1 MKKKLFT
8 LLTLLC
14 LCVTGAWAGDY
25 VDTYTS
31 LGTRADDPSDY
42 YGSGISK
49 ITLGDN
55 ATTGSAI
62 KASSNGATSKF
73 TVSTPTG
80 FTIKTI
86 TFNYDSKVSSVTC
99 NDNPS
104 TTIVNTATSKQ
115 ITYTASS
122 STTSVE
128 FTFVSASGKQG
139 TIRNIA
145 ITSTNSSTDDY
156 EKITPTGSVSNGA
169 IPFTSSLG
177 EGKLITSLTSFN
189 SASSGNNDIN
199 FGNGRGITIT
209 SSRAIKAIYC
219 VWYQRVPATDAGWEG
234 FTPADATSVGS
245 SLGVHSA
252 TTNAW
257 TAPNSTTTSVTL
269 KRGEGNTA
277 KMNSIHIFYYP
288 DINYDITWQ
297 NGGHGTAPTSPTS
310 GYNFDLPTMTEDGYT
325 HTGWTANK
333 TVKVGDDDVDAGVE
347 IPVGTNV
354 TLKEATTFTGVW
366 KGNSSF
372 VLTSDTEVEVAIGST
387 STITYLNNAGTVT
400 FESANSSVATVDADG
415 KITGK
420 AGGKTTI
427 TVTDPG
433 SATVAG
439 GSATVTVL
447 VPYANPS
454 AANSYVLD
462 QTTYAFSNKDNTK
475 YYFSNGFTVTPS
487 FAGELQTASLTNS
500 LKWSN
505 VRSYTIS
512 VPSNVTV
519 TYAVITVRNNYPNEN
534 SNAAANW
541 GTVFGT
547 NYSSEGNLPWSNED
561 PVEKD
566 FVIDSPSAGGTL
578 TFQPGGN
585 QWQAIIN
592 LYTIEYK
599 AKNTVTYDKG
609 AGTGTMAGAEYREGD
624 KFNLPSSTFTAPAN
638 YIFNGWL
645 CSVDNNI
652 YDAGYKYTMTNA
664 ATTFTAQ
671 YRQLGII
678 RVDVTSASAGTPSG
692 TIGGTCSVDLK
703 KSKEEKGGYKFGGDD
718 SKITLTL
725 AGDNKFRTGD
735 IINVHTTVAGESTL
749 GNLAIFNSDGSAVV
763 LDTETKGVVGDNKFV
778 LPATVNDLAAI
789 SVCRTSTYNWNGY
802 VDFIEVTRPNA
813 VVTLNASG
821 YATFSNAEDFEFYG
835 ADAYKMALAAT
846 ATTITLEGTKVTDA
860 IPAGNGILFK
870 GTAGDLVAIVNTT
883 DAPAITGNNLHAT
896 TTATE
901 NIVDKPAGKTIL
913 VLDPAG
919 DTFKVY
925 TGNAFAANK
934 AYFQMDG
941 TNVESRTITMTF
953 DDGSTT
959 AIRGIEEVAPKTTK
973 TRKVVK
979 NGRLVIETAN
989 GEFTIDGARVK

>member
-14 LCVTGAWAGDY
+14 LCMTGAWAGDY

-31 LGTRADDPSDY
+31 LGTRVDDSSDY

-49 ITLGDN
+49 IALGQN
-55 ATTGSAI
+55 ATNGSAI

-104 TTIVNTATSKQ
+104 TTIVNTTTSKQ
-115 ITYTASS
+115 ITYTPSS

-139 TIRNIA
+139 TISNIA
-145 ITSTNSSTDDY
+145 VTSTNSSTDDY

-199 FGNGRGITIT
+199 FGNGKGITIT

-234 FTPADATSVGS
+234 FTPKDATSVGS
-245 SLGVHSA
+245 SLGKHSA

-257 TAPNSTTTSVTL
+257 TAPNSTTKSVTL
-269 KRGEGNTA
+269 KRGESSTA

-387 STITYLNNAGTVT
+387 STITYSNNAGTVT

-500 LKWSN
+500 LKWSV

-519 TYAVITVRNNYPNEN
+519 TYAVITARNNYPNEN
-534 SNAAANW
+534 SYAAANW

-599 AKNTVTYDKG
+599 AKNTVTYNKG

-624 KFNLPSSTFTAPAN
+624 KFNLPSSTFIAPAN

-692 TIGGTCSVDLK
+692 TIGGTCTVDLK
-703 KSKEEKGGYKFGGDD
+703 SSSEYEGGYKFGAEN

-725 AGDNKFRTGD
+725 AGENKFRTGD
-735 IINVHTTVAGESTL
+735 IINVHTTKAADITGCQMTFFKADETTVILSTGQAGGL
-749 GNLAIFNSDGSAVV
+749 
-763 LDTETKGVVGDNKFV
+763 GDNKFV
-778 LPATVNDLAAI
+778 LPAAVNGEATIALKRKAEPL
-789 SVCRTSTYNWNGY
+789 NWNGY
-802 VDFIEVTRPNA
+802 VDYIEVIRPDG

-821 YATFSNAEDFEFYG
+821 YATYSAASDFEIYSG
-835 ADAYKMALAAT
+835 AKAYKAALNISDNKITCSEIEGKVPAGAGVLLYGDAGAIVTLFNTTGAT
-846 ATTITLEGTKVTDA
+846 ALED
-860 IPAGNGILFK
+860 NDLK
-870 GTAGDLVAIVNTT
+870 G
-883 DAPAITGNNLHAT
+883 T
-896 TTATE
+896 TTASGSLATME
-901 NIVDKPAGKTIL
+901 GSKYYYALN
-913 VLDPAG
+913 G
-919 DTFKVY
+919 DTFKHY
-925 TGNAFAANK
+925 TGSEFFAGK
-934 AYFQMDG
+934 AYF
-941 TNVESRTITMTF
+941 ESDTELNSKVFAIVF
-953 DDGSTT
+953 EGETT
-959 AIRGIEEVAPKTTK
+959 AINGVEEVAPKTMK

-989 GEFTIDGARVK
+989 GEFTIDGTRVK

>member
-1 MKKKLFT
+1 MKQKLFT
-8 LLTLLC
+8 ILTLL
-14 LCVTGAWAGDY
+14 LCICSTAWGTDFVDNFGTLRNQTGDY
-25 VDTYTS
+25 A
-31 LGTRADDPSDY
+31 GN
-42 YGSGISK
+42 GISK
-49 ITLGDN
+49 VTIGSNTSIDSGIKISSN
-55 ATTGSAI
+55 KTGS
-62 KASSNGATSKF
+62 F
-73 TVSTPTG
+73 TVSVPTG
-80 FTIKTI
+80 FTIKSVQFTDDNHTSSI
-86 TFNYDSKVSSVTC
+86 TCDDNSGTLTRDSSTKVNS
-99 NDNPS
+99 
-104 TTIVNTATSKQ
+104 
-115 ITYTASS
+115 YTASS
-122 STTSVE
+122 NITSV
-128 FTFVSASGKQG
+128 TFSIASSSTSSKLTALSVTVSS
-139 TIRNIA
+139 
-145 ITSTNSSTDDY
+145 STTDDY
-156 EKITPTGSVSNGA
+156 ELITPTGSASETV
-169 IPFTSSLG
+169 IPFTSSRG
-177 EGKLITSLTSFN
+177 DNKLVTNLTTLTTSSK
-189 SASSGNNDIN
+189 AGSSGNGYIQ
-199 FGNGRGITIT
+199 FAGNGAGVNIQ
-209 SSRAIKAIYC
+209 SSRAIKAVYC
-219 VWYQRVPATDAGWEG
+219 VWYQRVPSDNEFEG
-234 FTPADATSVGS
+234 HVYS
-245 SLGVHSA
+245 SA
-252 TTNAW
+252 TGFGDKIGTWTVATNAW
-257 TAPNSTTTSVTL
+257 TPSNSTTQSVAL
-269 KRGEGNTA
+269 VKKIGSNA
-277 KMNSIHIFYYP
+277 QISSIHIFYYP
-288 DINYDITWQ
+288 DINYNITWQ

-519 TYAVITVRNNYPNEN
+519 TYAVITARNNYPNEN

-547 NYSSEGNLPWSNED
+547 NYSSEGNLPWSNEE

-735 IINVHTTVAGESTL
+735 IINVHTTVAGESGL

-821 YATFSNAEDFEFYG
+821 YATYSAASDFEIYSG
-835 ADAYKMALAAT
+835 AKAYKAALNISDNKITCSEIEGKVPAGAGVLLYGDAGAIVTMFNTTGAT
-846 ATTITLEGTKVTDA
+846 ALED
-860 IPAGNGILFK
+860 NDLK
-870 GTAGDLVAIVNTT
+870 G
-883 DAPAITGNNLHAT
+883 T
-896 TTATE
+896 TTASGSLATME
-901 NIVDKPAGKTIL
+901 GSKYYYALN
-913 VLDPAG
+913 G
-919 DTFKVY
+919 DTFKHY
-925 TGNAFAANK
+925 TGAAFVAGK
-934 AYFQMDG
+934 AYF
-941 TNVESRTITMTF
+941 ESDTELNSKAFAIVF
-953 DDGSTT
+953 DSETT
-959 AIRGIEEVAPKTTK
+959 AINGIEDVAPKTMK

-989 GEFTIDGARVK
+989 GEFTIDGAKIK

>member
-14 LCVTGAWAGDY
+14 LCVTGVWADDY

-139 TIRNIA
+139 TISNIA
-145 ITSTNSSTDDY
+145 VTSTNSSTDDY
-156 EKITPTGSVSNGA
+156 EKITPTGSVLSDGA
-169 IPFTSSLG
+169 IPYTSSLG

-199 FGNGRGITIT
+199 FGNGKGITIT

-234 FTPADATSVGS
+234 FTPADATTVGT

-257 TAPNSTTTSVTL
+257 IAPNSTTTSVTL
-269 KRGEGNTA
+269 KRGEGKTA

-415 KITGK
+415 NITGK

-519 TYAVITVRNNYPNEN
+519 TYAVITARNNYPNEN

-592 LYTIEYK
+592 LYTIEYR
-599 AKNTVTYDKG
+599 AKNTVTYNKG

-638 YIFNGWL
+638 YIFKGWL
-645 CSVDNNI
+645 CSVDNKI
-652 YDAGYKYTMTNA
+652 YEADYEYTMTNA

-703 KSKEEKGGYKFGGDD
+703 KSKEEKGGYKFGGED

-749 GNLAIFNSDGSAVV
+749 GDLAIFNSDGSAVV

-821 YATFSNAEDFEFYG
+821 YATYSAASDFEIYSG
-835 ADAYKMALAAT
+835 AKAYKAT
-846 ATTITLEGTKVTDA
+846 LNTSDNKITCSEIEGK
-860 IPAGNGILFK
+860 IPAG
-870 GTAGDLVAIVNTT
+870 AGVLLYGDANAIVTLFNTT
-883 DAPAITGNNLHAT
+883 GATALEDNDLKGT
-896 TTATE
+896 TTASGSLATME
-901 NIVDKPAGKTIL
+901 GSKYYYALN
-913 VLDPAG
+913 G
-919 DTFKVY
+919 DTFKHY
-925 TGNAFAANK
+925 TGSEFFAGK
-934 AYFQMDG
+934 AYF
-941 TNVESRTITMTF
+941 ESDTELNSKAFAIVF
-953 DDGSTT
+953 EGETT
-959 AIRGIEEVAPKTTK
+959 AINGIEEVAPVTTK